1 MLRAAAKN
9 YNDVTVIVDVDDYSR
24 ILNEFVDN
32 KGEISEKV
40 RFDLAVKAF
49 EHTAAYDS
57 IVANYLGKLVDNN
70 EESGFPRRF
79 NCQFKKKQEMRYG
92 ENPHQRAAFY
102 INTDLSPDRH
112 SHNVSSAIQLQGKE
126 MSYNNITDTDAALEC
141 VKQFE
146 GVACVIVKHA
156 NPCGVAIA
164 ENQLLA
170 YERAYSTDAESA
182 FGGII
187 AFNTTLERATADK
200 IIGQQFVEV
209 IIAPEVSNE
218 AREMLSGKQNI
229 RVLETGKWKMEVIDS
244 GNGIDA
250 NLDFKKVKGGLL
262 LQDID
267 ARLYNALDV
276 VTKRSPDDFEM
287 RDLLF
292 AWKVAK
298 FVKSNAIIYA
308 GNQMTIGVGAG
319 QMSRVNSARI
329 AAIKADHAGLK
340 VEGAVMASDAFFPF
354 RDGLDNAAAAGI
366 KAVIQPGDQC
376 ATMK

>member
-1 MLRAAAKN
+1 M
-9 YNDVTVIVDVDDYSR
+9 
-24 ILNEFVDN
+24 
-32 KGEISEKV
+32 EKT
-40 RFDLAVKAF
+40 
-49 EHTAAYDS
+49 HT
-57 IVANYLGKLVDNN
+57 
-70 EESGFPRRF
+70 SG
-79 NCQFKKKQEMRYG
+79 
-92 ENPHQRAAFY
+92 AAFY

-292 AWKVAK
+292 AWKVA
-298 FVKSNAIIYA
+298 
-308 GNQMTIGVGAG
+308 
-319 QMSRVNSARI
+319 NS
-329 AAIKADHAGLK
+329 
-340 VEGAVMASDAFFPF
+340 
-354 RDGLDNAAAAGI
+354 
-366 KAVIQPGDQC
+366 
-376 ATMK
+376 